1 MVSVEEA
8 LRLVLE
14 NAISAKIESVDFQA
28 SLGRILAED
37 LVADRDFPPFDRVTM
52 DGIAVAFSALDA
64 GQKNFRIQ
72 EMQAAGDEQKTL
84 ESPQNCIEI
93 MTGAVL
99 PKNTDTVIR
108 YEDLEIENGIATIL
122 AEIKPNQ
129 NVHFQ
134 GQDKLSGQ
142 VLVRKGKVINASH
155 VAIAASIGKQ
165 NLTVWALPKTA
176 IVSSGDELV
185 GIADVPLPHQIR
197 LSNIFAIAAILK
209 KTSAEVDIFHLND
222 TLDSSI
228 SKIEVLLKNYDVL
241 IFSGGVSMGKKD
253 FIPQALA
260 ENNVKEVFHKIA
272 QKPGKPMWFGKN
284 DTTIVFALPGNPV
297 STYLCTIKYVLPWLK
312 KHLGILEEK
321 NPSVILTED
330 IIFKP
335 KLNYFLQVKIQNDKG
350 CLYATPLKHHGS
362 GDFISLAEADGFIEL
377 PFRESGLFLKGEIV
391 DFFAI

>member
-52 DGIAVAFSALDA
+52 DGIAINFSAFDS
-64 GQKNFRIQ
+64 GQKGFRIQ

-84 ESPQNCIEI
+84 DSPENCIEI

-108 YEDLEIENGIATIL
+108 YEDLKIENGFATIL
-122 AEIKPNQ
+122 AEIKPHQ

-134 GQDKLSGQ
+134 GQDKFSGQ
-142 VLVRKGKVINASH
+142 VLVLKGQVINASH
-155 VAIAASIGKQ
+155 MAIAASIGKKD
-165 NLTVWALPKTA
+165 LAVWALPKIA
-176 IVSSGDELV
+176 IASSGDELV

-197 LSNIFAIAAILK
+197 LSNVYAIAAILK
-209 KTSAEVDIFHLND
+209 KVSAAVDIFHIND
-222 TLDSSI
+222 SLDGSV
-228 SKIEVLLKNYDVL
+228 SKIEELIKNYDVL

-260 ENNVKEVFHKIA
+260 QNSVKQIFHKIA

-297 STYLCTIKYVLPWLK
+297 STYLCTIKYVLSWLK
-312 KHLGILEEK
+312 KNLGILEEK

-330 IIFKP
+330 IVFKP

-377 PFRESGLFLKGEIV
+377 PFRESGVFLKGEIV

>member
-1 MVSVEEA
+1 MVSVEDA

-14 NAISAKIESVDFQA
+14 NVISPKTESVDFQV

-52 DGIAVAFSALDA
+52 DGIAI
-64 GQKNFRIQ
+64 NFATFNEGLKTFKIQ

-84 ESPQNCIEI
+84 QSPKNCIEI

-99 PKNTDTVIR
+99 PKNTDTIIR
-108 YEDLEIENGIATIL
+108 YEDLEIENGFATIL
-122 AEIKPNQ
+122 AEIKQKQ

-142 VLVRKGKVINASH
+142 VLVGKGKVINASH

-165 NLTVWALPKTA
+165 NLSVRALPKIA
-176 IVSSGDELV
+176 IASSGDELV
-185 GIADVPLPHQIR
+185 GVAEIPLSHQIR
-197 LSNIFAIAAILK
+197 LSNVYAIVAILK
-209 KTSAEVDIFHLND
+209 KFNAAVDIFHIND
-222 TLDSSI
+222 TLKDSVL
-228 SKIEVLLKNYDVL
+228 KIEEMLKNYDVL

-253 FIPQALA
+253 FIPQALSK
-260 ENNVKEVFHKIA
+260 NSVKEIFHKIA

-284 DTTIVFALPGNPV
+284 DSTIVFALPGNPV

-312 KHLGILEEK
+312 NHLGVLEEK
-321 NPSVILTED
+321 NSSVKLTED
-330 IIFKP
+330 INFKP

-350 CLYATPLKHHGS
+350 CFYATPLKHHGS

-377 PFRESGLFLKGEIV
+377 PYRESGLFLKGENV

>member
-14 NAISAKIESVDFQA
+14 NAISPKTESVDFQV

-37 LVADRDFPPFDRVTM
+37 LVADRDFPPFNRVTM
-52 DGIAVAFSALDA
+52 DGIALNFSAFID
-64 GQKNFRIQ
+64 GIKSFRIQ

-84 ESPQNCIEI
+84 KSPQNCIEI

-99 PKNTDTVIR
+99 PKNTDTIIR
-108 YEDLEIENGIATIL
+108 YEDLEIEDGFATVL
-122 AEIKPNQ
+122 AEVKRNQ

-165 NLTVWALPKTA
+165 NLAVWALPKIA
-176 IVSSGDELV
+176 IASSGDELV
-185 GIADVPLPHQIR
+185 GVAEVPLPHQIR
-197 LSNIFAIAAILK
+197 LSNVYAIVALLK
-209 KTSAEVDIFHLND
+209 KFNAAVDVFHIND
-222 TLDSSI
+222 TMDGSV
-228 SKIEVLLKNYDVL
+228 SKIEEMLKNYDVL

-253 FIPQALA
+253 FIPQALSK
-260 ENNVKEVFHKIA
+260 NSVKEIFHKIA

-284 DTTIVFALPGNPV
+284 DSTIVFALPGNPV

-312 KHLGILEEK
+312 NHLGVFEEK
-321 NPSVILTED
+321 NSSVKLTED
-330 IIFKP
+330 INFKP

-350 CLYATPLKHHGS
+350 CFYAKPLKHHGS

-377 PFRESGLFLKGEIV
+377 PLRESGLFLKGEIV

>member
-14 NAISAKIESVDFQA
+14 NAISAKTESVDFQA

-52 DGIAVAFSALDA
+52 DGIAVNFSALGA
-64 GQKNFRIQ
+64 GQKKFRIQ

-84 ESPQNCIEI
+84 DYPENCIEI

-108 YEDLEIENGIATIL
+108 YEDLEIENGFATIL

-134 GQDKLSGQ
+134 GQDKLAGE
-142 VLVRKGKVINASH
+142 VLVRKGQVINASN
-155 VAIAASIGKQ
+155 VAIAASIGRQ
-165 NLTVWALPKTA
+165 DLAVCVLPKIA
-176 IVSSGDELV
+176 IASSGDELV
-185 GIADVPLPHQIR
+185 GISETPLPHQIR
-197 LSNIFAIAAILK
+197 LSNVYAIAAILK
-209 KTSAEVDIFHLND
+209 KVNATVDIFHIND
-222 TLDSSI
+222 TLDGSV
-228 SKIEVLLKNYDVL
+228 SKIEELLQNYDVL

-260 ENNVKEVFHKIA
+260 ENNVKEIFHKIA

-284 DTTIVFALPGNPV
+284 DKTIVFALPGNPV

-312 KHLGILEEK
+312 KNLGILEEK

-330 IIFKP
+330 IVFKP
-335 KLNYFLQVKIQNDKG
+335 KLNYFLQVKIQNEEG

-377 PFRESGLFLKGEIV
+377 PFRESGLFLKGEIL

>member
-14 NAISAKIESVDFQA
+14 NPISAKIELVGFQA

-37 LVADRDFPPFDRVTM
+37 LVADRDFPPFNRVTM
-52 DGIAVAFSALDA
+52 DGIAIDFSAFGG
-64 GQKNFRIQ
+64 GQKIFRIQ
-72 EMQAAGDEQKTL
+72 EMQSAGDEQKTL
-84 ESPQNCIEI
+84 DTPQSCIEI

-108 YEDLEIENGIATIL
+108 YEDLEIENGFATIL

-134 GQDKLSGQ
+134 GQDKLAGE
-142 VLVRKGKVINASH
+142 VLVQKGWAINASH
-155 VAIAASIGKQ
+155 IAIAASIGRQ
-165 NLTVWALPKTA
+165 VLAVWALPKIA
-176 IVSSGDELV
+176 IASSGDELV
-185 GIADVPLPHQIR
+185 GISDVPLAHQIR
-197 LSNIFAIAAILK
+197 LSNVYAIAAILK
-209 KTSAEVDIFHLND
+209 KVSAAVDIYHIND
-222 TLDSSI
+222 TLEGSV
-228 SKIEVLLKNYDVL
+228 SKIEELLKNYDML

-260 ENNVKEVFHKIA
+260 KNHVKEIFHKIA

-284 DTTIVFALPGNPV
+284 DTTVVFALPGNPV

-312 KHLGILEEK
+312 KNLGILEEK
-321 NPSVILTED
+321 NSNVILTED
-330 IIFKP
+330 IVFKP

-350 CLYATPLKHHGS
+350 CLFATPLKHHGS

-377 PFRESGLFLKGEIV
+377 PFRGSGLFLKGEIV
-391 DFFAI
+391 NFFAI

>member
-1 MVSVEEA
+1 MVSVKDA

-14 NAISAKIESVDFQA
+14 NAISPKTESVDFQV

-52 DGIAVAFSALDA
+52 DGIALNFSAFNDGL
-64 GQKNFRIQ
+64 KRFRIQ
-72 EMQAAGDEQKTL
+72 EIQAAGDEQKTL
-84 ESPQNCIEI
+84 KSPQNCIEI

-99 PKNTDTVIR
+99 PKNTDTIIR
-108 YEDLEIENGIATIL
+108 YEDLEIEDGFATVL
-122 AEIKPNQ
+122 AEVKRNQ

-165 NLTVWALPKTA
+165 NLAVWALPKIA
-176 IVSSGDELV
+176 IASSGDELV
-185 GIADVPLPHQIR
+185 GVAEVPLPHQIR
-197 LSNIFAIAAILK
+197 LSNVYAIVALLK
-209 KTSAEVDIFHLND
+209 KFNAAVDVFHIND
-222 TLDSSI
+222 TMEESV
-228 SKIEVLLKNYDVL
+228 SKIEEMLKNYDLL

-253 FIPQALA
+253 FIPQALSK
-260 ENNVKEVFHKIA
+260 NSVKEIFHKIA

-284 DTTIVFALPGNPV
+284 ESTIVFALPGNPV

-312 KHLGILEEK
+312 NHLGVFEEK
-321 NPSVILTED
+321 NSSVKLTED
-330 IIFKP
+330 INFKP

-350 CLYATPLKHHGS
+350 CFYATPLKHHGS

-377 PFRESGLFLKGEIV
+377 PYRESGLFLKGEIV

>member
-1 MVSVEEA
+1 MVSVEKA
-8 LRLVLE
+8 LSLVLE
-14 NAISAKIESVDFQA
+14 NSISSKIELVDFQE

-52 DGIAVAFSALDA
+52 DGIVIDFSAFA
-64 GQKNFRIQ
+64 RGQKTFKMQ

-108 YEDLEIENGIATIL
+108 YEDLEIKNGFATIL

-134 GQDKLSGQ
+134 GQDKLAGE
-142 VLVRKGKVINASH
+142 VLVRNGYTINASH

-165 NLTVWALPKTA
+165 HLAVRALPKIA
-176 IVSSGDELV
+176 IASSGDELV
-185 GIADVPLPHQIR
+185 GIADVPLAHQIR
-197 LSNIFAIAAILK
+197 LSNVYAIAAILK
-209 KTSAEVDIFHLND
+209 KVKAEVDIFHIND
-222 TLDSSI
+222 TLDGSV
-228 SKIEVLLKNYDVL
+228 SKIRELLQNYDVL

-260 ENNVKEVFHKIA
+260 ENNVKEIFHKIA

-284 DTTIVFALPGNPV
+284 NTTIVFALPGNPV

-312 KHLGILEEK
+312 KHLAILEEQ
-321 NPSVILTED
+321 NTSVILTED
-330 IIFKP
+330 VVFKP
-335 KLNYFLQVKIQNDKG
+335 KLNYFLQVKIQQSNG
-350 CLYATPLKHHGS
+350 SIYATPLKHHGS

-377 PFRESGLFLKGEIV
+377 PFRESGLFLKSETV

>member
-1 MVSVEEA
+1 MVSIEKA
-8 LRLVLE
+8 LSLVLE
-14 NAISAKIESVDFQA
+14 NSISSKIELVDFQE
-28 SLGRILAED
+28 SLGRVLAED

-52 DGIAVAFSALDA
+52 DGIAIDFSTFAG
-64 GQKNFRIQ
+64 GQKTFKMQ

-93 MTGAVL
+93 MTGSVL
-99 PKNTDTVIR
+99 PKNTDIVIR
-108 YEDLEIENGIATIL
+108 YEDLEIKNGFATIL

-134 GQDKLSGQ
+134 GQDKLAGE
-142 VLVRKGKVINASH
+142 VLVRNGYTINASH

-165 NLTVWALPKTA
+165 HLAVRALPKIA
-176 IVSSGDELV
+176 IASSGDELV

-197 LSNIFAIAAILK
+197 LSNVYAIAAILK
-209 KTSAEVDIFHLND
+209 KVKAEVDIFHIND
-222 TLDSSI
+222 TLDVSV
-228 SKIEVLLKNYDVL
+228 SKIEELLQNYDVL

-260 ENNVKEVFHKIA
+260 ENNVKEIFHKIA

-297 STYLCTIKYVLPWLK
+297 STYLCTIKYVFPWLK

-321 NPSVILTED
+321 NQSVILTED

-335 KLNYFLQVKIQNDKG
+335 KLNYFLQVKIQNDQG
-350 CLYATPLKHHGS
+350 CFYATPLKHHGS

>member
-8 LRLVLE
+8 LRLVL
-14 NAISAKIESVDFQA
+14 NNTISPKTESVDFQE

-52 DGIAVAFSALDA
+52 DGIAINFSAFKDGL
-64 GQKNFRIQ
+64 KSFRIQ

-84 ESPQNCIEI
+84 QSPQNCIEI

-99 PKNTDTVIR
+99 PKNTDTIIR
-108 YEDLEIENGIATIL
+108 YEDLEIENGFATIL
-122 AEIKPNQ
+122 AEIKQNQ

-165 NLTVWALPKTA
+165 YLSVWALPKIA
-176 IVSSGDELV
+176 IASSGDELV
-185 GIADVPLPHQIR
+185 GVAEVPLPQQIR
-197 LSNIFAIAAILK
+197 LSNVYAIVALLK
-209 KTSAEVDIFHLND
+209 KFNATVDIFHIND
-222 TLDSSI
+222 TWEGSV
-228 SKIEVLLKNYDVL
+228 SKIEEMLKKYDVL

-253 FIPQALA
+253 FIPQALSK
-260 ENNVKEVFHKIA
+260 NSVKEIFHKIA

-284 DTTIVFALPGNPV
+284 DTSVVFALPGNPV

-312 KHLGILEEK
+312 NHLGVLEEK
-321 NPSVILTED
+321 NSSVQLTED
-330 IIFKP
+330 INFKP

-350 CLYATPLKHHGS
+350 CFYATPLKHHGS
-362 GDFISLAEADGFIEL
+362 GDFISLVEADGFIEL

>member
-8 LRLVLE
+8 LHLVLE

-52 DGIAVAFSALDA
+52 DGIALAFSALGA

-165 NLTVWALPKTA
+165 NLAVWALPKTA

-185 GIADVPLPHQIR
+185 GITDVPLPHQIR
-197 LSNIFAIAAILK
+197 LSNVFAIAAILK
-209 KTSAEVDIFHLND
+209 KISAEVDIFHLND

-228 SKIEVLLKNYDVL
+228 SKIEELLKNYDVL

-253 FIPQALA
+253 FIPQALSK
-260 ENNVKEVFHKIA
+260 NSVKEIFHKIA

-284 DTTIVFALPGNPV
+284 DKVVVFALPGNPV

-312 KHLGILEEK
+312 KHLGILEEQ
-321 NPSVILTED
+321 NSSVILTED
-330 IIFKP
+330 INFKP
-335 KLNYFLQVKIQNDKG
+335 KLNYFLQVKILNDQG
-350 CLYATPLKHHGS
+350 CHYATPLKHHGS

-391 DFFAI
+391 DFFAL

>member
-14 NAISAKIESVDFQA
+14 NAISSEIESVDFQA
-28 SLGRILAED
+28 SLGRMLAED

-52 DGIAVAFSALDA
+52 DGTAIAFSAFAD
-64 GQKNFRIQ
+64 GQKTFKMQ

-108 YEDLEIENGIATIL
+108 YEDLEIENGFATIL
-122 AEIKPNQ
+122 AEIKPQQ

-134 GQDKLSGQ
+134 GQDKLAGE
-142 VLVRKGKVINASH
+142 VLLRKGKAINASH

-165 NLTVWALPKTA
+165 NLAVCKLPKIA
-176 IVSSGDELV
+176 IASSGDELV
-185 GIADVPLPHQIR
+185 GIDDIPLPHQIR
-197 LSNIFAIAAILK
+197 LSNVFAIVAILK
-209 KTSAEVDIFHLND
+209 KVKATVDIFHISD
-222 TLDSSI
+222 TLDGSI
-228 SKIEVLLKNYDVL
+228 SKIEELLQKYDVL

-272 QKPGKPMWFGKN
+272 QKPGKPMWFGKK
-284 DTTIVFALPGNPV
+284 DKVVVFALPGNPV

-312 KHLGILEEK
+312 KHLGILEEQ
-321 NPSVILTED
+321 NSSVILTED
-330 IIFKP
+330 INFKP
-335 KLNYFLQVKIQNDKG
+335 KLNYFLQVKILNDKG

-391 DFFAI
+391 DFFAL

>member
-8 LRLVLE
+8 LHLVLE
-14 NAISAKIESVDFQA
+14 NAISTKIESVDFQA

-37 LVADRDFPPFDRVTM
+37 LVAERDFPPFDRVTM
-52 DGIAVAFSALDA
+52 DGVAIDFSAFADGL
-64 GQKNFRIQ
+64 KTFKMQ
-72 EMQAAGDEQKTL
+72 EMQAAGDEQKML
-84 ESPQNCIEI
+84 ESRQNCIEI

-108 YEDLEIENGIATIL
+108 YEDLEIENGFATIL

-134 GQDKLSGQ
+134 GHDKLSGQ
-142 VLVRKGKVINASH
+142 VLVRKGKVISASH

-165 NLTVWALPKTA
+165 DLAVLALPKIA
-176 IVSSGDELV
+176 IASSGDELV
-185 GIADVPLPHQIR
+185 GISEVPLPHQIR
-197 LSNIFAIAAILK
+197 LSNVFAIAAILK
-209 KTSAEVDIFHLND
+209 KVKAEVDIFHIHD
-222 TLDSSI
+222 TLDGSI
-228 SKIEVLLKNYDVL
+228 SKIEELLKNYDVI

-260 ENNVKEVFHKIA
+260 ENNVKEIFHKIA

-312 KHLGILEEK
+312 KYLGILEK
-321 NPSVILTED
+321 KTPSVILTED
-330 IIFKP
+330 IVFKP

-350 CLYATPLKHHGS
+350 CLYATPLKHNGS
-362 GDFISLAEADGFIEL
+362 GDFISLADADGFIEL
-377 PFRESGLFLKGEIV
+377 PFRESGLFLKGETV

>member
-52 DGIAVAFSALDA
+52 DGIAIDFLALGA
-64 GQKNFRIQ
+64 GQKKFRIL

-84 ESPQNCIEI
+84 DSHENCIEI

-99 PKNTDTVIR
+99 PKNSDTVVR
-108 YEDLEIENGIATIL
+108 YEDLEIENGFATIL
-122 AEIKPNQ
+122 ADIKPHQ

-142 VLVRKGKVINASH
+142 VLVRKGQEINASH
-155 VAIAASIGKQ
+155 VAIAASIGKKD
-165 NLTVWALPKTA
+165 LAVWALPKIA
-176 IVSSGDELV
+176 IASSGDELV
-185 GIADVPLPHQIR
+185 GISEVPLPHQIR
-197 LSNIFAIAAILK
+197 LSNVYAIASILK
-209 KTSAEVDIFHLND
+209 KVSAAVDIFHIND
-222 TLDSSI
+222 TLDGSV
-228 SKIEVLLKNYDVL
+228 SKIEELLQNYDVL

-260 ENNVKEVFHKIA
+260 QNKVKQIFHKIA

-312 KHLGILEEK
+312 KNLGILEEK
-321 NPSVILTED
+321 NPSVILKEE
-330 IIFKP
+330 IVFKP

-377 PFRESGLFLKGEIV
+377 PFRESGVFLKDEIV

>member
-1 MVSVEEA
+1 MISVENA
-8 LRLVLE
+8 LKLVLE
-14 NAISAKIESVDFQA
+14 NTISPKTELVNFQT
-28 SLGRILAED
+28 SLGRVLAED

-52 DGIAVAFSALDA
+52 DGIAIDFSALVA
-64 GQKNFRIQ
+64 GQKNFKIQ

-84 ESPQNCIEI
+84 DSHENCIEI

-99 PKNTDTVIR
+99 PKNSNTVIR
-108 YEDLEIENGIATIL
+108 YEDLEIENGFATIL
-122 AEIKPNQ
+122 AEIKPHQ

-142 VLVRKGKVINASH
+142 VLVREGQVINASH
-155 VAIAASIGKQ
+155 VAIAASIGKH
-165 NLTVWALPKTA
+165 LLGVRALPKIA
-176 IVSSGDELV
+176 IASSGDELV
-185 GIADVPLPHQIR
+185 GISEVPLPHQIR
-197 LSNIFAIAAILK
+197 LSNVYAIASILK
-209 KTSAEVDIFHLND
+209 KVSAAVDIFHIND
-222 TLDSSI
+222 TLDGSV
-228 SKIEVLLKNYDVL
+228 SKIEELLKKYDVL

-260 ENNVKEVFHKIA
+260 ENNVKELFHKIA
-272 QKPGKPMWFGKN
+272 QKPGKPMWFGKS

-312 KHLGILEEK
+312 KNLGILEEK

-330 IIFKP
+330 IVFKP
-335 KLNYFLQVKIQNDKG
+335 KLNYFLQVKIENDNG

>member
-1 MVSVEEA
+1 MVAAEKA
-8 LRLVLE
+8 LSLILE
-14 NAISAKIESVDFQA
+14 NNLSAKIESIDFQV

-52 DGIAVAFSALDA
+52 DGIAIDFAAFDG
-64 GQKNFRIQ
+64 GQKSFKIQ

-84 ESPQNCIEI
+84 HSHKNCIEI

-108 YEDLEIENGIATIL
+108 YEDLEIENGFATIL
-122 AEIKPNQ
+122 AEIKPHQ

-142 VLVRKGKVINASH
+142 VLVRKGQVINASH
-155 VAIAASIGKQ
+155 VAIAASIGK
-165 NLTVWALPKTA
+165 NDLAVCDLPKIA

-185 GIADVPLPHQIR
+185 GISEVPLPHQIR
-197 LSNIFAIAAILK
+197 LSNVYAIAAILK
-209 KTSAEVDIFHLND
+209 KVSAEVDIFHIND
-222 TLDSSI
+222 TLEGSV
-228 SKIEVLLKNYDVL
+228 SKIEELLQNYEVL

-260 ENNVKEVFHKIA
+260 ENNVKEIFHKIA
-272 QKPGKPMWFGKN
+272 QKPGKPMWFGKS

-330 IIFKP
+330 IVFKP
-335 KLNYFLQVKIQNDKG
+335 KLNYFLQVKIENDNG

>member
-1 MVSVEEA
+1 MVSVEDA

-14 NAISAKIESVDFQA
+14 NVISPTTESVDFQV
-28 SLGRILAED
+28 SLGRILAGD

-52 DGIAVAFSALDA
+52 DGIAI
-64 GQKNFRIQ
+64 NFATFNEGLKTFKIQ

-84 ESPQNCIEI
+84 QSPKNCIEI

-99 PKNTDTVIR
+99 PKNTDTIIR
-108 YEDLEIENGIATIL
+108 YEDLEIENGFATIL
-122 AEIKPNQ
+122 AEIKQKQ

-142 VLVRKGKVINASH
+142 VLVGKGKVINASH

-165 NLTVWALPKTA
+165 NLSVRALPKIA
-176 IVSSGDELV
+176 IASSGDELV
-185 GIADVPLPHQIR
+185 GVAEIPLSHQIR
-197 LSNIFAIAAILK
+197 LSNVYAIVAILK
-209 KTSAEVDIFHLND
+209 KFNAAVDIFHIND
-222 TLDSSI
+222 TLKDSVL
-228 SKIEVLLKNYDVL
+228 KIEEMLKNYDVL

-253 FIPQALA
+253 FIPQALSK
-260 ENNVKEVFHKIA
+260 NSVKEIFHKIA

-284 DTTIVFALPGNPV
+284 DSTIVFALPGNPV

-312 KHLGILEEK
+312 NHLGVLEEK
-321 NPSVILTED
+321 NSSVKLTED
-330 IIFKP
+330 INFKP

-350 CLYATPLKHHGS
+350 CFYATPLKHHGS

-377 PFRESGLFLKGEIV
+377 PYRESGLFLKGENV

>member
-8 LRLVLE
+8 LHLVLE

-52 DGIAVAFSALDA
+52 DGIALAFSALGA

-165 NLTVWALPKTA
+165 NLAVWALPKTA

-185 GIADVPLPHQIR
+185 GITDVPLPHQIR
-197 LSNIFAIAAILK
+197 LSNVFAIAAILK
-209 KTSAEVDIFHLND
+209 KVSAEVDIFHLND

-228 SKIEVLLKNYDVL
+228 SKIEELLKNYDVL

-253 FIPQALA
+253 FIPQALSK
-260 ENNVKEVFHKIA
+260 NSVKEIFHKIA

-284 DTTIVFALPGNPV
+284 DKVVVFALPGNPV

-312 KHLGILEEK
+312 KHLGILEEQ
-321 NPSVILTED
+321 NSSVILTED
-330 IIFKP
+330 INFKP
-335 KLNYFLQVKIQNDKG
+335 KLNYFLQVKILNDQG
-350 CLYATPLKHHGS
+350 CHYATPLKHHGS

-391 DFFAI
+391 DFFAL

>member
-1 MVSVEEA
+1 MVSVKDA

-14 NAISAKIESVDFQA
+14 NAISPKTESVDFQV

-52 DGIAVAFSALDA
+52 DGIALNFSAFNDGL
-64 GQKNFRIQ
+64 KSFKIQ
-72 EMQAAGDEQKTL
+72 EIQAAGDEQKTL
-84 ESPQNCIEI
+84 KSPQNCIEI

-99 PKNTDTVIR
+99 PKNTDTIIR
-108 YEDLEIENGIATIL
+108 YEDLEIEDGFATVL
-122 AEIKPNQ
+122 AEVKRNQ

-165 NLTVWALPKTA
+165 NLAVWALPKIA
-176 IVSSGDELV
+176 IASSGDELV
-185 GIADVPLPHQIR
+185 GVAEVPLPHQIR
-197 LSNIFAIAAILK
+197 LSNVYAIVAILK
-209 KTSAEVDIFHLND
+209 KFNAAVDIFHIND
-222 TLDSSI
+222 TLKDSV
-228 SKIEVLLKNYDVL
+228 SKIEEMLKNYDVL

-253 FIPQALA
+253 FIPQALSK
-260 ENNVKEVFHKIA
+260 NSVKEIFHKIA

-284 DTTIVFALPGNPV
+284 DSTIVFALPGNPV

-312 KHLGILEEK
+312 NHLGVFEEK
-321 NPSVILTED
+321 NSSVKLTED
-330 IIFKP
+330 INFKP

-350 CLYATPLKHHGS
+350 CFYATPLKNHGS

-377 PFRESGLFLKGEIV
+377 PYRESGLFLKGEIV